1 MKYNYHDNTGTYTNP
16 ASTRSNTFH
25 YDFFNAQR
33 KLEEIEALE
42 EMGAGY
48 GLKDIAAK
56 INFERICKESLLAL
70 ERNKKIK
77 LTVIQSYVHEETPT
91 ESAKITLQ
99 VYDNFYCTLHR
110 LDPFNRPNHF
120 YVDIYRDYLT
130 VESTYF
136 DDDKVAH
143 LPFETRRVLRI
154 ARVFYDAWK
163 KWQYDIAYE
172 IVAGRGNAR
181 GLEGL
186 REDIVHK
193 ARVQE
198 TTDKLF
204 NDYDQ
209 KLREDLFKQYAQK
222 LTEDVLPEVKPYE
235 TELDKINKNLSDT
248 VEQLYKQSPS
258 LKDLYSRY
266 CLGDNDAIL
275 KTCLEGNDNE

>member
-1 MKYNYHDNTGTYTNP
+1 MSVFDSIEKNMPKPNIQNDYHDLSGTFKCSDYSVK
-16 ASTRSNTFH
+16 A
-25 YDFFNAQR
+25 
-33 KLEEIEALE
+33 
-42 EMGAGY
+42 
-48 GLKDIAAK
+48 IAARVD
-56 INFERICKESLLAL
+56 FERICKEALLAL
-70 ERNKKIK
+70 ERNKKTK
-77 LTVIQSYVHEETPT
+77 LTVMYNYAHEETPT
-91 ESAKITLQ
+91 ECAKITLQ

-110 LDPFNRPNHF
+110 LDAFERPNHF

-136 DDDKVAH
+136 DDDRVAH

-181 GLEGL
+181 DLEGL
-186 REDIVHK
+186 REDIIHK

-235 TELDKINKNLSDT
+235 VELDKINKDLSDT

-258 LKDLYSRY
+258 LKDLYSIY
-266 CLGDNDAIL
+266 CLNDNDVIL
-275 KTCLEGNDNE
+275 KTCLEGDNNE

>member
-1 MKYNYHDNTGTYTNP
+1 MKYNYHDSTGTYTNP
-16 ASTRSNTFH
+16 TST
-25 YDFFNAQR
+25 AQR

-48 GLKDIAAK
+48 DLKDIAARV
-56 INFERICKESLLAL
+56 NFECVCKEALLAL

-77 LTVIQSYVHEETPT
+77 LTVINNYVHKDTPT
-91 ESAKITLQ
+91 EFAKITLQ
-99 VYDNFYCTLHR
+99 VYDNFYCTLHH
-110 LDPFNRPNHF
+110 LDPFDRPNHF

-130 VESTYF
+130 VESAYFF

-172 IVAGRGNAR
+172 IVAGRGSAID
-181 GLEGL
+181 LEGL
-186 REDIVHK
+186 REDIINK
-193 ARVQE
+193 ARVNE
-198 TTDKLF
+198 ATDKLLH
-204 NDYDQ
+204 DQ
-209 KLREDLFKQYAQK
+209 YAKVDAQITEDLIKQYAQK
-222 LTEDVLPEVKPYE
+222 TFEDLVEVKPYE
-235 TELDKINKNLSDT
+235 NELDKINKNLSDT